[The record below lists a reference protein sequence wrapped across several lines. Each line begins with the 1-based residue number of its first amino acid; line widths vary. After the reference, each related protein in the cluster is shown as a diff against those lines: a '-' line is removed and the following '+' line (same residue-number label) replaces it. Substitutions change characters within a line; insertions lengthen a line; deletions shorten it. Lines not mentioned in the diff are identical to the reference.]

1 LDGAAQIITHLLKLY
16 DAQRNLIIV
25 VNATPSDEAG
35 LAEDLSNLGVRR
47 PGLVQVGY
55 EMNAK
60 QRLVSVWPRVF
71 MIKERVQ
78 NLTASL
84 QQAALRV
91 WRVDLCHQSDPGCG
105 HVE

>member
-1 LDGAAQIITHLLKLY
+1 MEKPRFLMADSWNDAAQIITHLLKLY
-16 DAQRNLIIV
+16 DAQRNLVIV

-60 QRLVSVWPRVF
+60 QRLVLALPRNP
-71 MIKERVQ
+71 IISEQVQ
-78 NLTASL
+78 NFTASI
-84 QQAALRV
+84 QQAAL
-91 WRVDLCHQSDPGCG
+91 
-105 HVE
+105 

>member
-1 LDGAAQIITHLLKLY
+1 LQIDTIQIITHLLKLY

-60 QRLVSVWPRVF
+60 QRSVWTPF
-71 MIKERVQ
+71 
-78 NLTASL
+78 
-84 QQAALRV
+84 
-91 WRVDLCHQSDPGCG
+91 
-105 HVE
+105 

>member
-1 LDGAAQIITHLLKLY
+1 LIADTWNGAAQIITHLLKLY
-16 DAQRNLIIV
+16 DAQRNLVIV

-60 QRLVSVWPRVF
+60 QRLVSVWPRGVYDQRAGAESYCF
-71 MIKERVQ
+71 
-78 NLTASL
+78 LAASSFTSL
-84 QQAALRV
+84 A
-91 WRVDLCHQSDPGCG
+91 G
-105 HVE
+105 